1 MSQHWKKWTESINL
15 IKKNWLKLYLNMNT
29 ELKENT
35 RKNNFEMIFQV
46 DG

>member
-1 MSQHWKKWTESINL
+1 
-15 IKKNWLKLYLNMNT
+15 MNT

-46 DG
+46 DGQYIFWKKIWKM